1 MSEDTTTEKRFP
13 YLRDVIVA
21 VVTGAFVL
29 IGQMI
34 MVGPQDKSASAD
46 VINAMNARISDLE
59 ASDATWREA
68 NQTLLA
74 EVTSLR
80 LENAALKV
88 TLDTDLDFES
98 LVCAIL
104 ESQPGINW
112 AKYARVIDD
121 GSIEFRML
129 CLDGEYRA
137 RFELG
142 PFEYVGQTDFEF
154 WVDQPSTAQIFY
166 ANDLYVYNSRKP
178 LVTRENWIEPNG
190 EAASG
195 QLTKFYFSF
204 GVTEKLELI
213 IGHLPRDVT
222 VQD

>member
-1 MSEDTTTEKRFP
+1 MGNPDKDVKRFP
-13 YLRDVIVA
+13 FLRDIVVA

-29 IGQMI
+29 TGQLI
-34 MVGPQDKSASAD
+34 VAGPQGQSASAD

-59 ASDATWREA
+59 ASDAVWREA

-74 EVTSLR
+74 ELTSLR

-88 TLDTDLDFES
+88 SLDTDLDFES
-98 LVCAIL
+98 LVCSIL

-112 AKYARVIDD
+112 AKYARVLQD
-121 GSIEFRML
+121 GTIEFRML
-129 CLDGEYRA
+129 CIDGEYRA

-154 WVDQPSTAQIFY
+154 WEDQPSTAQLFY

-178 LVTRENWIEPNG
+178 LITRERWLEPNG
-190 EAASG
+190 ETITG
-195 QLTKFYFSF
+195 QLTKFYFAF
-204 GVTEKLELI
+204 GDVEKLELI
-213 IGHLPRDVT
+213 IGHLPRDVSG
-222 VQD
+222 Q